1 MEPAAEVGC
10 HSDSMPPDIF
20 LVLAS
25 SGLTLVA
32 SLMFF
37 VSEEAAPIEA
47 PVDPRDEVS
56 FCVPPVRGAQPPPL
70 PVNPSC
76 SVDVSTPTIGG
87 LLTLRPIGAE
97 WLVTLESVPLADS
110 PAVQVRG
117 QDGTGAVH
125 DLRWHGR
132 AGLARPVRRQWR
144 QKPGQA

>member
-1 MEPAAEVGC
+1 
-10 HSDSMPPDIF
+10 MPPDIF

-37 VSEEAAPIEA
+37 VAE
-47 PVDPRDEVS
+47 DPPPAERPADPKDEVS
-56 FCVPPVRGAQPPPL
+56 FCVPPFRRAAQPPPL

-76 SVDVSTPTIGG
+76 SVDVSTPTLGG
-87 LLTLRPIGAE
+87 LLTLRPAGDE

-117 QDGTGAVH
+117 RDGVGSVH

-132 AGLARPVRRQWR
+132 AGLTRPVRRQWK